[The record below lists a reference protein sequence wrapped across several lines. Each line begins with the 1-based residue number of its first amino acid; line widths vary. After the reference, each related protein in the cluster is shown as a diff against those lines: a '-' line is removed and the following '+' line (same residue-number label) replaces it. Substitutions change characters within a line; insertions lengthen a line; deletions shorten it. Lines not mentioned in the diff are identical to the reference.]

1 MPANYTLTVTGS
13 NSLLKGIHKASVTDG
28 CVELVFAKDRKAI
41 RTASLAADRRS
52 LSRSL
57 DMTRE
62 KIDLICSRLGINET
76 ELKYD
81 RNPLSKSSKLTY
93 KLLFLKKMLFET
105 FIPTQ
110 WVIVYKQA
118 HENKWHKLI
127 PDSTLFQADPLLVF
141 KDNKYYVFYEE
152 LKFED
157 YRGYLCAAELDIE
170 NNRLINQKVIL
181 DLDYHLSFPNVFLE
195 NGTYYMIPESEE
207 NKSVDLFECT
217 SFPYEWKKKKTLIEN
232 IGAVDTTPLK
242 TEDGWYLFTS
252 EGEKP
257 ADYNDE
263 LFIYKSTD
271 LLNSPFQKLYDEPV
285 ISDVKKARMGGNF
298 IQKNGEIIRVS
309 QDCAKR
315 YGHQVKLNK
324 VIQIENGYVEE
335 ALETISPTQGAI
347 GMHTYNQDHDL
358 IIADMEIPR
367 FDFYSLKRF
376 VGSNL
381 RRIFEII
388 IDTVIRNKD
397 S

>member
-1 MPANYTLTVTGS
+1 MLANYTLTVTGC
-13 NSLLKGIHKASVTDG
+13 NSLLEGIHKASVSDG
-28 CVELVFAKDRKAI
+28 CVELVFTKDGETILK
-41 RTASLAADRRS
+41 ASLAADRRS

-57 DMTRE
+57 QMTHE
-62 KIDLICSRLGINET
+62 KIERICSRLGINESDL
-76 ELKYD
+76 EYD
-81 RNPLSKSSKLTY
+81 RSPLSKADKLIY

-118 HENKWHKLI
+118 HETKWHKII
-127 PDSTLFQADPLLVF
+127 PDSALFQADPFVVF

-170 NNRLINQKVIL
+170 NNRLINDKVIL
-181 DLDYHLSFPNVFLE
+181 DFDYHLSFPNVLLE

-207 NKSVDLFECT
+207 NNSVDLFECT
-217 SFPYEWKKKKTLIEN
+217 SFPYEWKKKKTLIDKV
-232 IGAVDTTPLK
+232 GAVDTTPLK
-242 TEDGWYLFTS
+242 INDDWYLFTS
-252 EGEKP
+252 EGQTT

-263 LFIYKSTD
+263 LSIYKSAD

-285 ISDVKKARMGGNF
+285 ITDVTKARMAGNF
-298 IQKNGEIIRVS
+298 IQKNGELIRVS

-315 YGHQVKLNK
+315 YGHQLQLNK
-324 VIQIENGYVEE
+324 VIQIENGYIEE
-335 ALETISPTQGAI
+335 PLETITPTQGAI
-347 GMHTYNQDHDL
+347 GIHTYNQDHDL
-358 IIADMEIPR
+358 IIADMEIAR
-367 FDFYSLKRF
+367 FDIYSLKRF
-376 VGSNL
+376 VGGNL

-388 IDTVIRNKD
+388 IDTVIRNKG